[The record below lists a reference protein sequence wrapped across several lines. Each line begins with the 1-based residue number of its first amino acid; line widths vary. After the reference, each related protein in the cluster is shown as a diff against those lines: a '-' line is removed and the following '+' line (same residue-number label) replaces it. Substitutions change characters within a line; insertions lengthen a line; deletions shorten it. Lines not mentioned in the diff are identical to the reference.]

1 MIVVV
6 AGIARRSGKIMLCQ
20 RRPVGHDP
28 SKWEFPGGK
37 VEPGEGPE
45 RALEREL
52 REELRIQSR
61 TGRIYDVRHRID
73 GARELLLLFYFTEL
87 TAGEPEP
94 VECSAV
100 EWVEPARLAEY
111 DLAPSDALVAA
122 RLSEELQSADISD
135 AKMYLSARNPSGGEG
150 TVLY

>member
-6 AGIARRSGKIMLCQ
+6 AGVVLRGGRVMLCR
-20 RRPVGHDP
+20 RRPAGHDP

-52 REELRIQSR
+52 REELHIETR

-73 GARELLLLFYFTEL
+73 GARELLLLFYFAEL
-87 TAGEPEP
+87 TDGEPEP

-100 EWVEPARLAEY
+100 EWVEPERLTDY

-122 RLSEELQSADISD
+122 RLAEELRRPDISD
-135 AKMYLSARNPSGGEG
+135 AKLYLSAHRPSSDRT

>member
-6 AGIARRSGKIMLCQ
+6 AGVVLRGGRVMLCR

-52 REELRIQSR
+52 QEELHIGTR

-73 GARELLLLFYFTEL
+73 GARELLLLFYFAEL
-87 TAGEPEP
+87 TDGEPEP

-100 EWVEPARLAEY
+100 EWVEPERLTDY

-122 RLSEELQSADISD
+122 RLAEELRRPDISD
-135 AKMYLSARNPSGGEG
+135 AKLYLSAHRSSSDRT

>member
-20 RRPVGHDP
+20 RRPDGHDP

-52 REELRIQSR
+52 REELRVQTR

-87 TAGEPEP
+87 TGGEPEP
-94 VECSAV
+94 VECSAI
-100 EWVEPARLAEY
+100 EWVEPARLTEY

-122 RLSEELQSADISD
+122 RLSKELQGADISD
-135 AKMYLSARNPSGGEG
+135 AKVYLSAHSPSCNGG

>member
-6 AGIARRSGKIMLCQ
+6 AGIVRRGGRIMLCR
-20 RRPVGHDP
+20 RRPVGHDAL
-28 SKWEFPGGK
+28 KWEFPGGK

-52 REELRIQSR
+52 REELHIQTR

-73 GARELLLLFYFTEL
+73 GTRELLLLFYFAEL
-87 TAGEPEP
+87 TGGEPEP

-100 EWVEPARLAEY
+100 EWVLPEQLTAY
-111 DLAPSDALVAA
+111 DLAPSDAMVAGS
-122 RLSEELQSADISD
+122 LSRELMQGDISD
-135 AKMYLSARNPSGGEG
+135 AEMYLSEHSPFREE
-150 TVLY
+150 